1 MAKGWK
7 NFSLAHG
14 LAARGIKSSSKKSFI
29 EIAGTKLT
37 HRQMA
42 LWHAEQA
49 RNELKKK
56 SPDYTAINYHLGQ
69 GKFHNRFKPVF
80 VPASMLPKSDS
91 RRSA

>member
-7 NFSLAHG
+7 NFSLEHG
-14 LAARGIKSSSKKSFI
+14 LAARGIKSKSFV

-49 RNELKKK
+49 RKELKKK
-56 SPDYTAINYHLGQ
+56 SPDYTAINYHLAQ
-69 GKFHNRFKPVF
+69 GRFHNRFRPVF